1 MPSFPIAAVR
11 AQFPALARQVNGR
24 AAVYFDGPAGSQ
36 VPKTVADAV
45 AGYMLEHNANHGGLF
60 ATSVESDAMLLEAQR
75 AAADFVGASD
85 PAEVV
90 FGANM
95 TTLTFAFSRALAQTW
110 QPGDEIIVTD
120 LDHDANVTPWR

>member
-11 AQFPALARQVNGR
+11 AQFPALERQINGR
-24 AAVYFDGPAGSQ
+24 PAVFFDGPAGSQ
-36 VPKTVADAV
+36 VPRSVVEAMSS
-45 AGYMLEHNANHGGLF
+45 YMLEHNANHGGLF
-60 ATSVESDAMLLEAQR
+60 PTSVESDTLLLDAQQ

-85 PAEVV
+85 PAEIV

-110 QPGDEIIVTD
+110 QAGDEV
-120 LDHDANVTPWR
+120 

>member
-1 MPSFPIAAVR
+1 MPTFPIAAVR
-11 AQFPALARQVNGR
+11 ARFPALARQVNGR
-24 AAVYFDGPAGSQ
+24 PAIFFDGPAGSQ
-36 VPKTVADAV
+36 VPRSVADAV

-60 ATSVESDAMLLEAQR
+60 PTSVENDEMLLEAQR

-85 PAEVV
+85 PAEIV

-110 QPGDEIIVTD
+110 KPGD
-120 LDHDANVTPWR
+120 